1 MARKKKD
8 EQAEF
13 QARVAPLRSRGIEEQ
28 SVVPE
33 AWDLLSDIV
42 NLADESGNTRL
53 HKIAQD
59 LMEKEFFLSSK
70 PYHSKIEFLYQLL
83 EGVFKGKIN
92 RVGSSGGYEDLD
104 YVHDAILTM
113 ITEDTQGK
121 TITEYEFEDE
131 IKEKAMLIANR
142 VFKDVYK
149 KSSNKELATGVTKDV
164 INLPETFT
172 SGKDFGVLID
182 AYKKRLMDQK
192 QANQQRVEQSGPV
205 RTLTEEEKSA
215 YKPVS
220 VDEKKADTFQKAV
233 AKRDAVKNKKR
244 RKEG

>member
-1 MARKKKD
+1 MARKKKED
-8 EQAEF
+8 QAEF

-33 AWDLLSDIV
+33 AWDLLSDII
-42 NLADESGNTRL
+42 NLADEAGNTRL

-83 EGVFKGKIN
+83 EGVFKGKIK

-113 ITEDTQGK
+113 ITEDTKGK
-121 TITEYEFEDE
+121 VITEYDFEDE

-164 INLPETFT
+164 IDLPVTFT

-182 AYKKRLMDQK
+182 AYKKRLTDQR
-192 QANQQRVEQSGPV
+192 QQNQQSVQKSGPV
-205 RTLTEEEKSA
+205 RTLTEEEKRI
-215 YKPVS
+215 YKPET
-220 VDEKKADTFQKAV
+220 VDEKKAEIFLKAV
-233 AKRDAVKNKKR
+233 EKGQTIKNKKR